1 MTTVATARRS
11 QSHNSRAAEN
21 VHSISILLIVAVLG
35 TQAANARD
43 IDLARTVILVT
54 AGPHSQTE
62 DAAATMLQQ
71 EVQRRTGLKWKIT
84 SERLGRR
91 PVIALAEATK
101 NELAG
106 LKVPRRSGQDLPE
119 SRPEGY
125 RICVSQDAD
134 GGPVIWIV
142 GADARGVLFGAGRL
156 LRLLEWGP
164 RRVSLAAATD
174 ISTSPAYPIRGH
186 QLGYRARANSY
197 DAWSAATYEQYICD
211 LILFGCNCIE
221 NIPFEDDQPS
231 PHMTVSRDEMNRV
244 LSRICERYDLDY
256 WVWTPVV
263 FDLRDQARRA
273 AELQKHQSLY
283 AACPRL
289 DAVFVPGGD
298 PGANPPELLLPFLEG
313 LGERL
318 MARHPDARVW
328 LSLQWFNDAQV
339 DQVYGYIDEHKPGWL
354 GGLVAG
360 PSSPPIPETRRR
372 LLANYKLRH
381 YPDITHTVRCQ
392 YPVPWW
398 DPAFSLTL
406 GRECPNPRPTYYTYL
421 HNWLAPYTD
430 GFLTYSDGVHDDV
443 NKVIWSARGWDPQ
456 VDVQEILREYARVF
470 FRPDLAQPV
479 ADGILALERNWEGP
493 LAEDGAVEG
502 TLSWWQALEAKAS
515 ELKGNWR
522 WQLCLL
528 RSVYDAYIRRR
539 LLYETQLEKQ
549 ANIALACAREIGSE
563 AAMKDAL
570 RILDRATTEPAA
582 PELRRRVMELCDVL
596 FKSIGLQT
604 SVGKYQASGAERGA
618 ILDYVDYPL
627 NNRWWIEDEFKKVR
641 VMDSEEA
648 KLKRLEEIRTWESP
662 GEGSFYDIVGHI
674 GKSPHVVRGEDW
686 NTDPLLI
693 RNPTPGY
700 WWWDN
705 GFSRKRL
712 SWQVSMDWPLAVR
725 YEHIDPN
732 AEYVI
737 RITGYGDALTRINQ
751 ERVEA
756 TAYGRGIGEIKEFPV
771 PRKAVQSG
779 QIVVTWDRPNEAHL
793 NWREQSR
800 ITEIWLLKKQGEAG
814 R

>member
-1 MTTVATARRS
+1 
-11 QSHNSRAAEN
+11 
-21 VHSISILLIVAVLG
+21 
-35 TQAANARD
+35 
-43 IDLARTVILVT
+43 
-54 AGPHSQTE
+54 
-62 DAAATMLQQ
+62 MLQQ
-71 EVQRRTGLKWKIT
+71 EVQNRTGLKWRI
-84 SERLGRR
+84 SAEYRGRR
-91 PVIALAEATK
+91 PAIALAVAGED
-101 NELAG
+101 EIAG
-106 LKVPRRSGQDLPE
+106 LKVPKRSGENLPE
-119 SRPEGY
+119 SKREGY
-125 RICVSQDAD
+125 RIFVGQGS
-134 GGPVIWIV
+134 GGPVIWVV
-142 GADARGVLFGAGRL
+142 GADARGVLFGVGRL
-156 LRLLEWGP
+156 LRLLSWKPG
-164 RRVSLAAATD
+164 RASLAEAVD

-197 DAWSAATYEQYICD
+197 DAWSVSTYEQYIRD

-221 NIPFEDDQPS
+221 NIPFQDDQPS
-231 PHMTVSRDEMNRV
+231 PHMTVPRDRMNKL
-244 LSRICERYDLDY
+244 LSEICDRYDLDY

-263 FDLRDQARRA
+263 FDLHDQALRD
-273 AELQKHQSLY
+273 AELKKHESLY

-328 LSLQWFNDAQV
+328 LSLQWFSDAQI
-339 DQVYGYIDEHKPGWL
+339 DQVYRYIDEHKPGWL

-372 LLANYKLRH
+372 LPANYKLRH

-406 GRECPNPRPTYYTYL
+406 GRECPNPRPAYYAYL

-456 VDVQEILREYARVF
+456 VDVQEVLREYARVF

-479 ADGILALERNWEGP
+479 ADGILALERNWDGSLVEN
-493 LAEDGAVEG
+493 GAVESA
-502 TLSWWQALEAKAS
+502 LSYWQTLEAKAP

-522 WQLCLL
+522 WQLCVL

-539 LLYETQLEKQ
+539 LLYETELEKQ
-549 ANIALACAREIGSE
+549 ANIALARAPEAGSE
-563 AAMKDAL
+563 AVMENAL
-570 RILDRATTEPAA
+570 RILDRATTEPPA
-582 PELRRRVMELCDVL
+582 PELRRRVTLLCDAL
-596 FKSIGLQT
+596 FKGIGLQT

-627 NNRWWIEDEFKKVR
+627 NNRWWIEDEFRKTR
-641 VMDSEEA
+641 AMDSEKA
-648 KLKRLEEIRTWESP
+648 KLKRLEEIRTWENP

-674 GKSPHVVRGEDW
+674 GQSPHVVRGEDW

-693 RNPTPGY
+693 RNPSPGY
-700 WWWDN
+700 WWWDD
-705 GFSRKRL
+705 GFSRERL
-712 SWQVSMDWPLAVR
+712 SWQVSMDWPIAVR

-756 TAYGRGIGEIKEFPV
+756 TTYRRGIGEIKEFPV

-779 QIVVTWDRPNEAHL
+779 QIVVTWDRPDEAHL